1 MMVELWTMVDVAVVV
16 TVTRG
21 VMVAVLVAVA
31 VKGVKLRT
39 DEQ

>member
-1 MMVELWTMVDVAVVV
+1 MVELWTMVDVAVVV

-21 VMVAVLVAVA
+21 VMVVVLVAVA